1 MSKWTNEE
9 KELLIKYL
17 ERYPISDLPFSIL
30 EPKLRRSKD
39 AIKRKALRLMEES
52 DKYEWTASERQ
63 KAFTLYLEGKSF
75 SEIKASLPEISL
87 DEIEQELKRLR
98 NAWTK
103 RMQAYAEERNLPVA
117 KHFKLDTID
126 FFIQNKDTDK
136 DFIKKVLHGKLKNG

>member
-1 MSKWTNEE
+1 
-9 KELLIKYL
+9 
-17 ERYPISDLPFSIL
+17 
-30 EPKLRRSKD
+30 
-39 AIKRKALRLMEES
+39 MEEN

-63 KAFTLYLEGKSF
+63 KAFTLYLEGKSVA
-75 SEIKASLPEISL
+75 EIRASLPEISL

-98 NAWTK
+98 NAWSK
-103 RMQAYAEERNLPVA
+103 RMQAYAEERGLPVA